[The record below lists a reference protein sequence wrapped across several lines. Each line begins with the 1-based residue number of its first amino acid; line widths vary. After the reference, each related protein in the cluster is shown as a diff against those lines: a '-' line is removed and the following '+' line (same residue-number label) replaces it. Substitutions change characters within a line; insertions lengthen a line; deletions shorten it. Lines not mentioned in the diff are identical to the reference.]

1 MLHQV
6 CRPAKMSH
14 KDDPRPT
21 WEETGFLHF
30 ESPRHQMRWMCVE
43 VMDVALLWEWK
54 VPRLEFDIQ
63 LLAAGLLPKIAY
75 VQIVWQ
81 NVQGGGWVDTRSL
94 WIQLLWSSL
103 QLLERDAL
111 QGGGCEQEWRKNNRN
126 ENYRVFFNWYPP
138 KKYGKPRLGVSTLT

>member
-1 MLHQV
+1 
-6 CRPAKMSH
+6 
-14 KDDPRPT
+14 
-21 WEETGFLHF
+21 
-30 ESPRHQMRWMCVE
+30 MCVE

-94 WIQLLWSSL
+94 
-103 QLLERDAL
+103 
-111 QGGGCEQEWRKNNRN
+111 
-126 ENYRVFFNWYPP
+126 
-138 KKYGKPRLGVSTLT
+138 